1 MNAIEFSH
9 VTKIYKKGFFA
20 IKVPA
25 LVDCSF
31 SVASGSI
38 TGFVG
43 PNGAGKTTA
52 IKMIMGLVRADSGV
66 IKVLGKDP
74 GDPDCRRNIA
84 FISEQPYFY
93 NHLTVGETLMF
104 AARLFGRNCADLR
117 RDIDAALTRV
127 GLQGFEK
134 RKIKDLSKG
143 TQQRCAMA
151 QALLIQ
157 STTLVLDEPLSGMDP
172 PGRTMFRSIL
182 LSLARQGVTIFFS
195 THILDDIELLCQN
208 VVVLSRGRSEY
219 EGPIAGLLDRGF
231 QGTDITMADCDTQS
245 IEELTRLG
253 CEITRAGGGKIK
265 VFVPAGKDVLQC
277 QCLLLDRKIMCDTV
291 SRRTVPLEEVL
302 YKPLSDVNLCAPF
315 MK

>member
-1 MNAIEFSH
+1 MNAIEFSR

-31 SVASGSI
+31 SVESGSI

-66 IKVLGKDP
+66 IRVLGRAPDDP
-74 GDPDCRRNIA
+74 GCRRNMA

-104 AARLFGRNCADLR
+104 AARLFGMNRANLR
-117 RDIDAALTRV
+117 GDIDDALTRV
-127 GLQGFEK
+127 GLRGFEK

-151 QALLIQ
+151 QALLIR
-157 STTLVLDEPLSGMDP
+157 STTLVLDEPLSGLDP
-172 PGRTMFRSIL
+172 PGRTLFRSIL
-182 LSLARQGVTIFFS
+182 NSLAEQGVTIFFS
-195 THILDDIELLCQN
+195 THVLDDIELVCRN
-208 VVVLSRGRSEY
+208 VVVLSRGRAEY

-231 QGTDITMADCDTQS
+231 QGTDITLAECDGEA
-245 IEELTRLG
+245 IEELRRLG
-253 CEITRAGGGKIK
+253 CEISRAVGGKIK
-265 VFVPAGKDVLQC
+265 VFVPAGKDVMRC
-277 QCLLLDRKIMCDTV
+277 QCLLLERKIMCETV
-291 SRRTVPLEEVL
+291 SKRTIPLEEVL
-302 YKPLSDVNLCAPF
+302 YKH
-315 MK
+315 